1 MKKCM
6 VVNMKQEVSRLY
18 LEDYIRLCGA
28 FTYYHMNK
36 IQHNN
41 AKKNDTKRNI
51 NKGYKE
57 DNSSD

>member
-28 FTYYHMNK
+28 FTYYHTNK
-36 IQHNN
+36 IQHNHT
-41 AKKNDTKRNI
+41 KKNDKKRNI
-51 NKGYKE
+51 NKGYK
-57 DNSSD
+57 